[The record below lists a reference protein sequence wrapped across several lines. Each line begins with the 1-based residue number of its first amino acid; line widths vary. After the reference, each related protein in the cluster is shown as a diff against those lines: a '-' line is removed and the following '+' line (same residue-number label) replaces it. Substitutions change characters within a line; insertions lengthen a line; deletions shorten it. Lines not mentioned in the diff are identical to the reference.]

1 MPTKMAVW
9 HGNGLIRKETPHP
22 LLFMVQHPFSVL
34 LQYLPAQA
42 VTTTV
47 KADSGVL
54 KRWVAAVD
62 LGDRRAV
69 VTSVDIQATEGLM

>member
-1 MPTKMAVW
+1 MQGVVV
-9 HGNGLIRKETPHP
+9 NR
-22 LLFMVQHPFSVL
+22 
-34 LQYLPAQA
+34 
-42 VTTTV
+42 
-47 KADSGVL
+47 GVL